1 MVFLIKKR
9 NNIAIRGIL
18 VDGVWIDSPFMVKN
32 EFMSHFENRFNRP
45 SSARLSLDMIF
56 PKQLSLD
63 TKDELEKNVTKD
75 ELKRA
80 VWDYGLNKS
89 PGPDGF
95 TFGFYQRYWSFLENH
110 VMEDVSHFFLYGKF
124 PRGGNSSF
132 IALIPKSQNAN
143 MVKYYCPISL
153 IRSLY
158 KIMAKILANRLVVV
172 LGDIV
177 SDVKLAFIAGRQIL
191 DGHFILNDFI
201 QWFKA
206 KKKQT
211 MIFKVDF
218 EKAFDSVRW
227 DYLDDVLKSFGF
239 GNGWVDVNEK
249 KMSWVSWNKVLAS
262 KEKGG
267 LGGLLGKPVESPF
280 PSIWLDII
288 RDLDNL
294 KDQDIDLLGL
304 FEKKIGGQKIR
315 STTVI
320 ILVTGAD
327 NGSVCGPAHDESMI
341 VEILELKDDIT
352 DSVSATWFLQDL
364 AIGQSAE
371 GSIVSFGIQVEI
383 MKSDL
388 SELKSSAPLY
398 GGSNELLFD
407 ALSDALAFD
416 LPVTSNLAKGTTTVA
431 FIFKDG
437 VMVAVHS
444 RASMGRYMSY
454 GQCINFTKSMFSP
467 KTPSHLQN
475 EFFNRLG
482 VLLMEASLVL
492 STNNQLTAELLA
504 IRSACRL
511 ALTYGWQNAI
521 VESDCNVDI

>member
-1 MVFLIKKR
+1 MVGYI
-9 NNIAIRGIL
+9 G
-18 VDGVWIDSPFMVKN
+18 
-32 EFMSHFENRFNRP
+32 
-45 SSARLSLDMIF
+45 
-56 PKQLSLD
+56 
-63 TKDELEKNVTKD
+63 
-75 ELKRA
+75 
-80 VWDYGLNKS
+80 
-89 PGPDGF
+89 
-95 TFGFYQRYWSFLENH
+95 
-110 VMEDVSHFFLYGKF
+110 
-124 PRGGNSSF
+124 
-132 IALIPKSQNAN
+132 
-143 MVKYYCPISL
+143 
-153 IRSLY
+153 
-158 KIMAKILANRLVVV
+158 
-172 LGDIV
+172 
-177 SDVKLAFIAGRQIL
+177 
-191 DGHFILNDFI
+191 
-201 QWFKA
+201 
-206 KKKQT
+206 
-211 MIFKVDF
+211 
-218 EKAFDSVRW
+218 
-227 DYLDDVLKSFGF
+227 
-239 GNGWVDVNEK
+239 
-249 KMSWVSWNKVLAS
+249 
-262 KEKGG
+262 
-267 LGGLLGKPVESPF
+267 
-280 PSIWLDII
+280 
-288 RDLDNL
+288 DLDNL
-294 KDQDIDLLGL
+294 KNQGIDLLGL
-304 FEKKIGGQKIR
+304 FEKKIVNGLDTPFWEEAWKGEKAFKILYPRIYVLEICKQINIASKLAHDNLGFSLSRIPRSGADLEQFNDMSNSLVGFQLPNMNDRWFWSLSGSGGQKIR